1 MTRTLHRISLLA
13 TGLMLAATAQA
24 QSYGSQ
30 LLAFDELP
38 KPAFAANLP
47 DGYGGFDWSSSYY
60 YMTNEVTGNKYLAM
74 GSSNGTYWRHSDGT
88 PFYFDGIDLWSRRG
102 LDAVG
107 DVYFVLYLKGKTVYN
122 GLTDKKGGRIRFTG
136 APTMIRPNYTGLVD
150 YVALAFDSN
159 GKDWNHLA
167 LDNLRVRVASPAK

>member
-1 MTRTLHRISLLA
+1 MSTLFKRCAAVSALLLLA
-13 TGLMLAATAQA
+13 ASAQA
-24 QSYGSQ
+24 QSYSSQ

-38 KPAFAANLP
+38 KPPFAWNLP

-60 YMTNEVTGNKYLAM
+60 YMTNEATGNKYLAM

-88 PFYFDGIDLWSRRG
+88 PFYFDGIDVWSRRG

-122 GLTDKKGGRIRFTG
+122 GLTDKKAGRIRFTG
-136 APTMIRPNYTGLVD
+136 VQTQMRANYSGLVD
-150 YVALAFDSN
+150 QVALAFDSN
-159 GKDWNHLA
+159 GKDWNHIA
-167 LDNLRVRVASPAK
+167 LDNLRVRVATPAK